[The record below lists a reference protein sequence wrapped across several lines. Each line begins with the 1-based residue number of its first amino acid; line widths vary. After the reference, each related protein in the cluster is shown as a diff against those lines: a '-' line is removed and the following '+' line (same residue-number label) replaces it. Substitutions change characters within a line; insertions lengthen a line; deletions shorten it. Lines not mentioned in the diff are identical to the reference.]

1 MCFSPTASFISGT
14 GLCVIGIATLKQTK
28 APAEIPFALIP
39 MLFGIQQ
46 LTEGVIWLSFSQNI
60 PVLRQVMTYIYSLF
74 SHLLWPIYV
83 PFAIGIM
90 EAVKWRKQALLVLLV
105 LGVIAGLFLFYWIT
119 VGPLNAEV
127 ISHHIVYISPH
138 FYAVP
143 VMILYFTATCIS
155 CFFSSHG
162 FIRLLGVLL
171 VLSLIGAQIAHSVAL
186 VSIWCFFAAILSLLV
201 YLHLRFRD
209 SGWGQNNLT
218 VIPAGSKAHDKVFHK

>member
-1 MCFSPTASFISGT
+1 MCFSATASFISGT
-14 GLCVIGIATLKQTK
+14 ALCVIGVATLKQTK

-39 MLFGIQQ
+39 LLFGIQQ
-46 LTEGVIWLSFSQNI
+46 LTEGVIWLSFNYSI

-74 SHLLWPIYV
+74 SHFIWPIYV

-90 EAVKWRKQALLVLLV
+90 EVVKWRKKVLLVLLV
-105 LGVIAGLFLFYWIT
+105 FGVTVGLFLLYWIT
-119 VGPLNAEV
+119 AGPLNAEV

-138 FYAVP
+138 FYSVP

-171 VLSLIGAQIAHSVAL
+171 VLSLIGAQIAYSVAL

-209 SGWGQNNLT
+209 SGWGQNKLI
-218 VIPAGSKAHDKVFHK
+218 VIPDAGKAYHKEPH